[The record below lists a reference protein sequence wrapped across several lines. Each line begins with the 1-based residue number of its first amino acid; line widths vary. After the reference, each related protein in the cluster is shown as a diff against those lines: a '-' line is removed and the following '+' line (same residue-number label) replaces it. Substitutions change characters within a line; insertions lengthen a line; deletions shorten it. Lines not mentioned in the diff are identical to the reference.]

1 MFDRQIQNF
10 TQKPLIIIAKL
21 FLKFL
26 KPNQMTILGFI
37 LGFFMCILIFF
48 QFYFAALA
56 LLLLNRFCDGLDG
69 TMARLT
75 TPTPLGG
82 YLDIVS
88 DFTIYSGF
96 VLAFGF
102 SNSSYTTLSMILL
115 FLYIGT
121 GTTFLAKAAIQTQ
134 LDKISETNDAIEG
147 SYHQTRTHFGNFY
160 SVRTVDIDGDGDYDI
175 VPDQYANWGTIPY
188 VSNLHWEKV
197 GNKYIRRYT
206 N

>member
-37 LGFFMCILIFF
+37 LGFVMCILIFF
-48 QFYFAALA
+48 QFHFAALA
-56 LLLLNRFCDGLDG
+56 LLILNRVCDGLDG

-96 VLAFGF
+96 VLAFGL
-102 SNSSYTTLSMILL
+102 SNISYTSLSMILL

-121 GTTFLAKAAIQTQ
+121 CTTFLAKAAIQTQ
-134 LDKISETNDAIEG
+134 LDKISETNDTVERLPKSFHYTSGLVEG
-147 SYHQTRTHFGNFY
+147 TETIIYMILCLLLPNFFILISIIFGILCLITFI
-160 SVRTVDIDGDGDYDI
+160 SRII
-175 VPDQYANWGTIPY
+175 VCY
-188 VSNLHWEKV
+188 VEFNL
-197 GNKYIRRYT
+197 
-206 N
+206 

>member
-56 LLLLNRFCDGLDG
+56 LLFLNRFCDGLDG

-147 SYHQTRTHFGNFY
+147 LPKSFHYTSGLVEGTETIIFMVLCLLFPKFFILISIIFGILCLITFI
-160 SVRTVDIDGDGDYDI
+160 SRVI
-175 VPDQYANWGTIPY
+175 VCCDEFK
-188 VSNLHWEKV
+188 L
-197 GNKYIRRYT
+197 
-206 N
+206 

>member
-1 MFDRQIQNF
+1 MFDRQIRNF

-56 LLLLNRFCDGLDG
+56 LLILNRFCDGLDG

-75 TPTPLGG
+75 IPTPLGG

-134 LDKISETNDAIEG
+134 LDKISETNDAVKGLPKSFHYTSGLVEG
-147 SYHQTRTHFGNFY
+147 TETIIFMILCLLFPNFFILISIIFGILCFITFI
-160 SVRTVDIDGDGDYDI
+160 SRVI
-175 VPDQYANWGTIPY
+175 VCY
-188 VSNLHWEKV
+188 VEFNL
-197 GNKYIRRYT
+197 
-206 N
+206 

>member
-10 TQKPLIIIAKL
+10 IQKPLIIVAKL

-37 LGFFMCILIFF
+37 LGFVMCILIFF
-48 QFYFAALA
+48 QFYFAALV
-56 LLLLNRFCDGLDG
+56 LLILNRFCDGLDG

-102 SNSSYTTLSMILL
+102 SDSSYTNLSMILL

-121 GTTFLAKAAIQTQ
+121 GTTFLAKAAIQNQ
-134 LDKISETNDAIEG
+134 LDKISESNDDVKELPKSFHYTSGLVEG
-147 SYHQTRTHFGNFY
+147 TETIIFMVLCLLLPNFFILISIVFGILCLMTFISRVIVFY
-160 SVRTVDIDGDGDYDI
+160 FEF
-175 VPDQYANWGTIPY
+175 
-188 VSNLHWEKV
+188 NL
-197 GNKYIRRYT
+197 
-206 N
+206 

>member
-26 KPNQMTILGFI
+26 NPNQMTILGLI
-37 LGFFMCILIFF
+37 VGFFMCILIFF
-48 QFYFAALA
+48 KFYFAALA

-96 VLAFGF
+96 VLSFGL
-102 SNSSYTTLSMILL
+102 SNSSYTNLSMILL

-134 LDKISETNDAIEG
+134 LDKISETNDAVKELPKSFHYTSGLVEGTETIIFMVLCLLLPNFFILISIIFGILCLITIISRVMVCYIE
-147 SYHQTRTHFGNFY
+147 F
-160 SVRTVDIDGDGDYDI
+160 
-175 VPDQYANWGTIPY
+175 
-188 VSNLHWEKV
+188 NL
-197 GNKYIRRYT
+197 
-206 N
+206 

>member
-10 TQKPLIIIAKL
+10 IQKPLIIVAKL

-48 QFYFAALA
+48 QFYFAALV
-56 LLLLNRFCDGLDG
+56 LLILNRFCDGLDG

-102 SNSSYTTLSMILL
+102 SDSSYTNLSMILL

-121 GTTFLAKAAIQTQ
+121 GTTFLAKAAIQNQ
-134 LDKISETNDAIEG
+134 LDKISESNDDVKELPKSFHYTSGLVEG
-147 SYHQTRTHFGNFY
+147 TETIIFMVLCLLLPNFFILISIVFGILCLMTFISRVIVFY
-160 SVRTVDIDGDGDYDI
+160 FEF
-175 VPDQYANWGTIPY
+175 
-188 VSNLHWEKV
+188 NL
-197 GNKYIRRYT
+197 
-206 N
+206 

>member
-10 TQKPLIIIAKL
+10 TQKPLIVIARL

-26 KPNQMTILGFI
+26 RPNQMTILGFI

-48 QFYFAALA
+48 QFYFAALV
-56 LLLLNRFCDGLDG
+56 LLIFNRFCDGLDG

-96 VLAFGF
+96 VLAFGLGN
-102 SNSSYTTLSMILL
+102 SNYTIISMILL
-115 FLYIGT
+115 FIYIGT
-121 GTTFLAKAAIQTQ
+121 GTTFLAKAAIQPQ
-134 LDKISETNDAIEG
+134 LDKISETNDVVEELPKSFHYTSGLVEG
-147 SYHQTRTHFGNFY
+147 TETIIFMVLCLLLPNFFVLISIIFGILCLMTFI
-160 SVRTVDIDGDGDYDI
+160 SRII
-175 VPDQYANWGTIPY
+175 VCY
-188 VSNLHWEKV
+188 VEFNL
-197 GNKYIRRYT
+197 
-206 N
+206 

>member
-21 FLKFL
+21 FLKIL
-26 KPNQMTILGFI
+26 NPNQMTILGFI
-37 LGFFMCILIFF
+37 LGFLMCILIFF

-56 LLLLNRFCDGLDG
+56 LLILNRLCDGLDG

-102 SNSSYTTLSMILL
+102 SNNSYTYSSMVLL

-147 SYHQTRTHFGNFY
+147 LPKSFHYTSGLVEGLETIIFMVLCLLFPNFFIFISIIFGILCLITFI
-160 SVRTVDIDGDGDYDI
+160 SRVI
-175 VPDQYANWGTIPY
+175 VCFNEF
-188 VSNLHWEKV
+188 NL
-197 GNKYIRRYT
+197 
-206 N
+206 

>member
-10 TQKPLIIIAKL
+10 TQKPLKIMAKL

-48 QFYFAALA
+48 QFYYAALI
-56 LLLLNRFCDGLDG
+56 LLILNRFCDGLDG

-75 TPTPLGG
+75 APTPLGG

-96 VLAFGF
+96 VLAFGL
-102 SNSSYTTLSMILL
+102 SNSDYTNLSMILL

-121 GTTFLAKAAIQTQ
+121 ATTFLAKAAIQNQ
-134 LDKISETNDAIEG
+134 LEKISETNNALEELPKSFHYTSGLVEG
-147 SYHQTRTHFGNFY
+147 TETIIFMVMCLLLPNFFILISIVFGILCLLTFMSRVIVFY
-160 SVRTVDIDGDGDYDI
+160 LEF
-175 VPDQYANWGTIPY
+175 N
-188 VSNLHWEKV
+188 
-197 GNKYIRRYT
+197 
-206 N
+206 

>member
-1 MFDRQIQNF
+1 MFDRQIQKF
-10 TQKPLIIIAKL
+10 TQKPLAVIAKI
-21 FLKFL
+21 FLKL
-26 KPNQMTILGFI
+26 MKPNHMTILGFI
-37 LGFFMCILIFF
+37 FGLFVCILVYF
-48 QFYFAALA
+48 QFYLLA
-56 LLLLNRFCDGLDG
+56 LVLLMLNRLCDGLDG

-102 SNSSYTTLSMILL
+102 SNSSYTHLSMVLL

-134 LDKISETNDAIEG
+134 LDKISEKNDTVKELPKSFHYTSGLVEG
-147 SYHQTRTHFGNFY
+147 TETIIFMVLCLLLPNFFVLISIIFGILCLITFI
-160 SVRTVDIDGDGDYDI
+160 SRVIVCYDEF
-175 VPDQYANWGTIPY
+175 
-188 VSNLHWEKV
+188 NL
-197 GNKYIRRYT
+197 
-206 N
+206 

>member
-10 TQKPLIIIAKL
+10 TQKPLIIIAKV

-56 LLLLNRFCDGLDG
+56 LLIFNRFCDGLDG

-96 VLAFGF
+96 ILAFGF
-102 SNSSYTTLSMILL
+102 SNSSYIYLSMVLL

-134 LDKISETNDAIEG
+134 LDRISETNDTIEELPKSFHYTSG
-147 SYHQTRTHFGNFY
+147 LVEGTETIIFMVLCLLLPNFFVLISIIFGILCLITFI
-160 SVRTVDIDGDGDYDI
+160 SRVI
-175 VPDQYANWGTIPY
+175 VCY
-188 VSNLHWEKV
+188 VEFNL
-197 GNKYIRRYT
+197 
-206 N
+206 

>member
-48 QFYFAALA
+48 QFYIAALA
-56 LLLLNRFCDGLDG
+56 MLILNRFCDGLDG

-102 SNSSYTTLSMILL
+102 SNSSYTHLSMVLL
-115 FLYIGT
+115 FFIYRYGYN
-121 GTTFLAKAAIQTQ
+121 
-134 LDKISETNDAIEG
+134 ISCK
-147 SYHQTRTHFGNFY
+147 SGN
-160 SVRTVDIDGDGDYDI
+160 S
-175 VPDQYANWGTIPY
+175 NTI
-188 VSNLHWEKV
+188 
-197 GNKYIRRYT
+197 R
-206 N
+206 

>member
-10 TQKPLIIIAKL
+10 TQKPLKIIAKL

-56 LLLLNRFCDGLDG
+56 FLLLNRFCDGLDG

-134 LDKISETNDAIEG
+134 LDKISEKNDDIEELPKSFHYTSG
-147 SYHQTRTHFGNFY
+147 LVEGTETIIFMVLCLLFPDFFILISIIFGILCLITFI
-160 SVRTVDIDGDGDYDI
+160 SRVI
-175 VPDQYANWGTIPY
+175 VCFDEF
-188 VSNLHWEKV
+188 NL
-197 GNKYIRRYT
+197 
-206 N
+206 

>member
-10 TQKPLIIIAKL
+10 IQKPLIIVAKL

-48 QFYFAALA
+48 QFYFAALI
-56 LLLLNRFCDGLDG
+56 LLILNRFCDGLDG

-102 SNSSYTTLSMILL
+102 SDSSYTNLSMILL

-121 GTTFLAKAAIQTQ
+121 GTTFLAKAAIQNQ
-134 LDKISETNDAIEG
+134 LDKISESNDDVKELPKSFHYTSGLVEG
-147 SYHQTRTHFGNFY
+147 TETIIFMVLCLLLPNFFILISIVFGILCLMTFISRVIVFY
-160 SVRTVDIDGDGDYDI
+160 FEF
-175 VPDQYANWGTIPY
+175 
-188 VSNLHWEKV
+188 NL
-197 GNKYIRRYT
+197 
-206 N
+206 

>member
-10 TQKPLIIIAKL
+10 TQKPLIIISKL

-37 LGFFMCILIFF
+37 LGLFMCILIFF

-96 VLAFGF
+96 VLSFGLSD
-102 SNSSYTTLSMILL
+102 SNYTNLSMILL

-121 GTTFLAKAAIQTQ
+121 GTTFLAKAAIKTQ
-134 LDKISETNDAIEG
+134 LDNISETNDAFKELPKSFHYTSGLVEGTETIIFMVLCLLLPNFFILISIIFGILCLITFISRVIVCYIE
-147 SYHQTRTHFGNFY
+147 F
-160 SVRTVDIDGDGDYDI
+160 
-175 VPDQYANWGTIPY
+175 
-188 VSNLHWEKV
+188 NL
-197 GNKYIRRYT
+197 
-206 N
+206 

>member
-48 QFYFAALA
+48 QFYIAALA
-56 LLLLNRFCDGLDG
+56 MLILNRFCDGLDG

-134 LDKISETNDAIEG
+134 LDKISETNNAIEG
-147 SYHQTRTHFGNFY
+147 LPKSFHYTSGLVEGTETITVSYTHL
-160 SVRTVDIDGDGDYDI
+160 TL
-175 VPDQYANWGTIPY
+175 PTKA
-188 VSNLHWEKV
+188 
-197 GNKYIRRYT
+197 
-206 N
+206 

>member
-10 TQKPLIIIAKL
+10 TQRPLILIAKL

-37 LGFFMCILIFF
+37 LGFFMCFLIFF
-48 QFYFAALA
+48 QFYFAALGF
-56 LLLLNRFCDGLDG
+56 LLLNRFCDGLDG

-96 VLAFGF
+96 VLAFGL
-102 SNSSYTTLSMILL
+102 SNSSYTSLSMILL

-121 GTTFLAKAAIQTQ
+121 GTTFLAKAAVQTQ
-134 LDKISETNDAIEG
+134 LDKISKTNDDVEG
-147 SYHQTRTHFGNFY
+147 LTKSFHYTSGLVEGTETIIFMVLCLLFPNFFILISIIFGILCLITFI
-160 SVRTVDIDGDGDYDI
+160 SRVI
-175 VPDQYANWGTIPY
+175 VCY
-188 VSNLHWEKV
+188 VEFNL
-197 GNKYIRRYT
+197 
-206 N
+206 

>member
-10 TQKPLIIIAKL
+10 TQKPLIILAKL
-21 FLKFL
+21 FLRFL
-26 KPNQMTILGFI
+26 KPNQITVLGFI

-96 VLAFGF
+96 VLAFGL
-102 SNSSYTTLSMILL
+102 SNSSYTHLSMVLL

-134 LDKISETNDAIEG
+134 LDKISETNDSVKQLPKSFHYTSGLVEG
-147 SYHQTRTHFGNFY
+147 TETIIFMILCLLLPNFFILISIIFGILCLITFI
-160 SVRTVDIDGDGDYDI
+160 SRVI
-175 VPDQYANWGTIPY
+175 VCY
-188 VSNLHWEKV
+188 VEFNL
-197 GNKYIRRYT
+197 
-206 N
+206 